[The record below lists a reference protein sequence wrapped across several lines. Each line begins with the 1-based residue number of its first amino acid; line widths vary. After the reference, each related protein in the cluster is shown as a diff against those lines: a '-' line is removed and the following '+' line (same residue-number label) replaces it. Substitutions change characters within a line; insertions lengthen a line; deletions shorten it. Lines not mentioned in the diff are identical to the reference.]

1 MIIREGATIR
11 EKGIIRAEIHQ
22 GEAIIRAAVYREET
36 AVDRQAEAVHQAAAA
51 HQEETAATRQAGT
64 ASREETEMVC
74 SEAMEG
80 TLR

>member
-1 MIIREGATIR
+1 M
-11 EKGIIRAEIHQ
+11 
-22 GEAIIRAAVYREET
+22 
-36 AVDRQAEAVHQAAAA
+36 DRQAEAVHQAAAA